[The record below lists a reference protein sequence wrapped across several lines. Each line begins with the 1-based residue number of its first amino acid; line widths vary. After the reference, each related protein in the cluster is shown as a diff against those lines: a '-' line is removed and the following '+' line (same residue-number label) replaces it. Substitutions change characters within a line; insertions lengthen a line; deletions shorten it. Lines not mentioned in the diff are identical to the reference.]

1 MIFYK
6 LFRLRKD
13 GSISSLFINKK
24 QTYPFNEWIEA
35 KEYPTKGYKFRPYF
49 HCTENPSA
57 PHLTL
62 KNRVWCKVEVEDYTE
77 MIRPEK
83 QGGKWIL
90 AKRIKLIEKL

>member
-6 LFRLRKD
+6 LFKENKD
-13 GSISSLFINKK
+13 GTVSSLFINKK
-24 QTYPFNEWIEA
+24 EKYQFNQWIEA

-49 HCTENPSA
+49 HCTENPLA

-62 KNRVWCKVEVEDYTE
+62 KNRVWCKVETNDFIE
-77 MIRPEK
+77 MQRPES

-90 AKRIKLIEKL
+90 AKKIKIIK

>member
-1 MIFYK
+1 M
-6 LFRLRKD
+6 
-13 GSISSLFINKK
+13 
-24 QTYPFNEWIEA
+24 
-35 KEYPTKGYKFRPYF
+35 RPYF
-49 HCTENPSA
+49 HCTENPTA

-62 KNRVWCKVEVEDYTE
+62 KNRVWCKVEVEDYVE